1 MSIVRNTIEEQP
13 LLFAAIVTGL
23 ICTALG
29 LIFEWA
35 EALFYVAILIC
46 GTPIIFGAI
55 LGVLEDHD
63 ITADVLVA
71 IAIVAANLIGEYEAA
86 AEISVI
92 MQIGAFLEQATVG
105 RANSQLMK
113 LENLTPKLARV
124 VSGAETGMVP
134 IDKVKLGDIVRI
146 APGET
151 IPVDGIVRSG
161 NSSVDTSM
169 LTGESVPVDVSVG
182 DRVSSGTTNLYG
194 SMDVEIDRVGADATA
209 TRMAR
214 MLELAS
220 ANRSRIVRTAD
231 RWAMYIVA
239 IALSVAVLTLAVTGD
254 AYRAV
259 TVLVVFCPCAL
270 ILATPTAIMAAAGNL
285 SKRGVLVKNGN
296 ALEDLARTD
305 IVLMD
310 KTGTLT
316 TGSMA
321 CVGFESTSDIDAE
334 DLSRLVSSLESLS
347 EHPLGKAIAAIGGSS
362 RVEDFVY
369 RPGQGVEGIVEGR
382 RVFTGNPRYLRE
394 VCPEGLDAALSKGSM
409 KERDGFTV
417 VYAGID
423 GRTAGF
429 AVVSD
434 TVKSGSK
441 KAVRNLQDLGLQTIM
456 LTGDSEP
463 VAKRV
468 SSSLGMNDVVWE
480 CLPEDKL
487 RTVEI
492 VKKEHPTCMVGD
504 GLNDAP
510 SLKLADVGISM
521 GAMGSG
527 FARDSSDIVFLDDD
541 IGKLDGVI
549 RMSRRTLLTI
559 KTGIAFSLILNSC
572 AMVLAV
578 MGIMGPV
585 AGALVHNIGSVIVII
600 AAAMLLRYDCW
611 STPTPVGSASAS
623 FA

>member
-92 MQIGAFLEQATVG
+92 MQIGAFLEKATVG
-105 RANSQLMK
+105 RANAQLIK

-209 TRMAR
+209 ARMAR

-231 RWAMYIVA
+231 RWAVYIVA
-239 IALSVAVLTLAVTGD
+239 IALSVAILTLAVTGD

-296 ALEDLARTD
+296 ALGISPVPISSSWTRRARSPPDPWHASDSNPRPMSMQRTSP
-305 IVLMD
+305 
-310 KTGTLT
+310 
-316 TGSMA
+316 GSYPLWNPSP
-321 CVGFESTSDIDAE
+321 ST
-334 DLSRLVSSLESLS
+334 LS
-347 EHPLGKAIAAIGGSS
+347 ERPSPPSEEAPAWRISSTGPDRASKASWKAGGSS
-362 RVEDFVY
+362 QAT
-369 RPGQGVEGIVEGR
+369 P
-382 RVFTGNPRYLRE
+382 
-394 VCPEGLDAALSKGSM
+394 
-409 KERDGFTV
+409 
-417 VYAGID
+417 
-423 GRTAGF
+423 
-429 AVVSD
+429 D
-434 TVKSGSK
+434 T
-441 KAVRNLQDLGLQTIM
+441 
-456 LTGDSEP
+456 
-463 VAKRV
+463 
-468 SSSLGMNDVVWE
+468 
-480 CLPEDKL
+480 
-487 RTVEI
+487 
-492 VKKEHPTCMVGD
+492 
-504 GLNDAP
+504 
-510 SLKLADVGISM
+510 
-521 GAMGSG
+521 
-527 FARDSSDIVFLDDD
+527 
-541 IGKLDGVI
+541 
-549 RMSRRTLLTI
+549 
-559 KTGIAFSLILNSC
+559 
-572 AMVLAV
+572 
-578 MGIMGPV
+578 
-585 AGALVHNIGSVIVII
+585 
-600 AAAMLLRYDCW
+600 
-611 STPTPVGSASAS
+611 
-623 FA
+623 

>member
-92 MQIGAFLEQATVG
+92 MQIGAFLEKATVG
-105 RANSQLMK
+105 RANAQLIK

-209 TRMAR
+209 ARMAR

-231 RWAMYIVA
+231 RWAVYIVA
-239 IALSVAVLTLAVTGD
+239 IALSVAILTLAVTGD

-321 CVGFESTSDIDAE
+321 CVGFESTSDVDAE

-347 EHPLGKAIAAIGGSS
+347 EHLSRKGHRRHRRKLPRGGF
-362 RVEDFVY
+362 RLQARTGRRRHRGRQEGLRRQPQIPEGGMPG
-369 RPGQGVEGIVEGR
+369 RPGCRAVKGFDEGAGRLHRRLRRDRRKDGGLRCRIRYSQIRFKEGR
-382 RVFTGNPRYLRE
+382 QEPPGPRTPDHNADRGLRARRE
-394 VCPEGLDAALSKGSM
+394 EGLVIPRD
-409 KERDGFTV
+409 ER
-417 VYAGID
+417 
-423 GRTAGF
+423 R
-429 AVVSD
+429 
-434 TVKSGSK
+434 
-441 KAVRNLQDLGLQTIM
+441 R
-456 LTGDSEP
+456 
-463 VAKRV
+463 
-468 SSSLGMNDVVWE
+468 LGMPPRGQAQDRRDRE
-480 CLPEDKL
+480 E
-487 RTVEI
+487 
-492 VKKEHPTCMVGD
+492 G
-504 GLNDAP
+504 AP
-510 SLKLADVGISM
+510 DLHG
-521 GAMGSG
+521 
-527 FARDSSDIVFLDDD
+527 R
-541 IGKLDGVI
+541 
-549 RMSRRTLLTI
+549 
-559 KTGIAFSLILNSC
+559 
-572 AMVLAV
+572 
-578 MGIMGPV
+578 
-585 AGALVHNIGSVIVII
+585 
-600 AAAMLLRYDCW
+600 
-611 STPTPVGSASAS
+611 
-623 FA
+623 